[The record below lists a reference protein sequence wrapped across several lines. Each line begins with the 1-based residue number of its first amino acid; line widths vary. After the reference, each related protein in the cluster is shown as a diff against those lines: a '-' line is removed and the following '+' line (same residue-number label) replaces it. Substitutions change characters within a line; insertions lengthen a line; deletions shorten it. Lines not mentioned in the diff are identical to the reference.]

1 MNAIPKIIH
10 QIYNMSGKDAEIRQ
24 DYCAYRDTWLKNHT
38 HWEYRYWDHLSARK
52 LIEEDYAWFLPV
64 YDQYPHFIQ
73 RCDAVRYFILHRFG
87 GLYVD
92 MDIENLKPVDEL
104 FVNCDLALFK
114 AVKGYANSA
123 MASARGHPL
132 WEAVF
137 KELPLRVENKPQGVT
152 GKPERSDSFHIC
164 YSTGPILLSDCVE
177 AGGFDQFEATRV
189 HPTYIFE
196 PLSPMEVDGEI
207 IQTNDTSRSY
217 AIHHMSMH
225 WLSPRAKILQAL
237 YSPIIKLYWAW
248 KRFCR
253 RKPIVSAGK

>member
-1 MNAIPKIIH
+1 MT
-10 QIYNMSGKDAEIRQ
+10 GKEVSIRQ
-24 DYCAYRDTWLKNHT
+24 DYCLYRDTWLENHSD
-38 HWEYRYWDHLSARK
+38 WEYRYWDHLSARK
-52 LIEEDYAWFLPV
+52 LIEDHYAWFLPI

-73 RCDAVRYFILHRFG
+73 RCDAVRYFILHHFG

-104 FVNCDLALFK
+104 LEGCDLALFK

-123 MASARGHPL
+123 MASAPNHPL
-132 WEAVF
+132 WDIVF
-137 KELPLRVENKPQGVT
+137 KELPLRIVNKPHAVT
-152 GKPERSDSFHIC
+152 GKFERSDSYYIC

-177 AGGFDQFEATRV
+177 AGAFDVLETTRV

-225 WLSPRAKILQAL
+225 WLSPKAKILQAL
-237 YSPIIKLYWAW
+237 YSPIIQSYWAW
-248 KRFCR
+248 KRFR
-253 RKPIVSAGK
+253 RRSPIFPQAICPLQNEENG